1 MEIVERYTKGKR
13 SQETN
18 EDTITVTNN
27 FAAVIDGATNKS
39 LTQVDSEL
47 SNGRYVATVI
57 KDIISEME
65 KDISCE
71 QFCILV
77 SKSIYQIYEKKHIL
91 DRMIIHPEER
101 LTASVIIYSETRK
114 QVWMIGDCQALINR
128 ELYLNPKP
136 ADSYASNIRSNY
148 INHELR
154 SGASVSKFL
163 CRDTGREMV
172 VPFIIDCCAFQ
183 NSKECDAL
191 SFSVVD
197 GFDINLAKVRVIDI
211 DSSTKEIVL
220 ASDGY
225 PKLLPT
231 LAESESELKKQ
242 LEVDPLCINRFKSTK
257 GLINGNLSF
266 DDRSYLRIKI

>member
-1 MEIVERYTKGKR
+1 M
-13 SQETN
+13 
-18 EDTITVTNN
+18 
-27 FAAVIDGATNKS
+27 
-39 LTQVDSEL
+39 DSEL

-114 QVWMIGDCQALINR
+114 QVWMIGDCQALING

-163 CRDTGREMV
+163 SRDTGREMV
-172 VPFIIDCCAFQ
+172 VPLIVDCCAFQ

-257 GLINGNLSF
+257 GLVNGNLSF

>member
-57 KDIISEME
+57 NDIISEME

-77 SKSIYQIYEKKHIL
+77 TKSIYQIYDRKHIL
-91 DRMIIHPEER
+91 DRKILHPEER

-114 QVWMIGDCQALINR
+114 QVWMIGDCQALING
-128 ELYLNPKP
+128 ELFLNPKP
-136 ADSYASNIRSNY
+136 ADIYASNIRSNY
-148 INHELR
+148 INQELC
-154 SGASVSKFL
+154 SGASVNKFFS
-163 CRDTGREMV
+163 RDAGREMV
-172 VPFIIDCCAFQ
+172 VPLIVDCCAFQ

-197 GFDINLAKVRVIDI
+197 GFDINLAKVRIIDI

-231 LAESESELKKQ
+231 LAKSEFELKEQ

-257 GLINGNLSF
+257 GLVNGNISF

>member
-1 MEIVERYTKGKR
+1 MD
-13 SQETN
+13 SQ
-18 EDTITVTNN
+18 
-27 FAAVIDGATNKS
+27 
-39 LTQVDSEL
+39 L

-77 SKSIYQIYEKKHIL
+77 TKSIYRIYDRTHIL
-91 DRMIIHPEER
+91 DRMILHPEER
-101 LTASVIIYSETRK
+101 LTASVVIYSETKK
-114 QVWMIGDCQALINR
+114 QVWMIGDCQALING

-136 ADSYASNIRSNY
+136 ADIYASNIRSNY
-148 INHELR
+148 INQELHT
-154 SGASVSKFL
+154 GASVSKFL
-163 CRDTGREMV
+163 SRDTGREMV
-172 VPFIIDCCAFQ
+172 VPLIVDCCAFQ

-197 GFDINLAKVRVIDI
+197 GFDINLAKVRIIDI

-257 GLINGNLSF
+257 GLINGNISF